1 MMLSD
6 TDCDLRVHDSMDGA
20 SNAIG
25 HVDRAG
31 AGDLAGVHVSHT
43 IERESAQMV
52 GLSSA

>member
-25 HVDRAG
+25 HVERAG
-31 AGDLAGVHVSHT
+31 AGDLADVHDRTGIVN
-43 IERESAQMV
+43 MV
-52 GLSSA
+52 GMSSR

>member
-25 HVDRAG
+25 HMERAG
-31 AGDLAGVHVSHT
+31 AGDLAGVHDRTGIVD
-43 IERESAQMV
+43 MV
-52 GLSSA
+52 GMSSQ